1 MKRKLFKNLGWKT
14 GGLLLALALWFHLT
28 TERQFT
34 RDITLDIDYVNV
46 PSYLELSPE
55 SDKSAIVEITAK
67 GKKLFKLLYFD
78 EPKIIINVS
87 DYTMPGDYSLRFSPE
102 QLTISSE
109 LADVKTNFVA
119 PLSCD
124 FKLVAAVPKN
134 N

>member
-1 MKRKLFKNLGWKT
+1 MKSKLFKNLGWKT

-46 PSYLELSPE
+46 PSYLEVSPE

-78 EPKIIINVS
+78 EPKIVVDVS
-87 DYTMPGDYSLRFSPE
+87 DYTMPGDYSLHFSPE

-109 LADVKTNFVA
+109 LADVKATFVA

-124 FKLVAAVPKN
+124 FKLVVAVPEN

>member
-1 MKRKLFKNLGWKT
+1 MKSKLFKNLGWKT

-46 PSYLELSPE
+46 PSYLEVSPE

-78 EPKIIINVS
+78 EPKIVVDVS
-87 DYTMPGDYSLRFSPE
+87 DYTMPGDYSLHFSPE

-109 LADVKTNFVA
+109 LADVKATFVA

-124 FKLVAAVPKN
+124 FKPVAAVPEN